1 MGDVDIEIDGFWCKK
16 CEELHPTLYWHE
28 KFDEYLR
35 NRRKEWDYQK
45 NIRPN
50 LFKNAV
56 YQDCLPNLGLTEQSF
71 QEACVSCGELTYFTS
86 LKRTSLSVLMNIT
99 MLIIQ
104 MILKHMRII

>member
-50 LFKNAV
+50 LFN
-56 YQDCLPNLGLTEQSF
+56 T
-71 QEACVSCGELTYFTS
+71 
-86 LKRTSLSVLMNIT
+86 
-99 MLIIQ
+99 
-104 MILKHMRII
+104 